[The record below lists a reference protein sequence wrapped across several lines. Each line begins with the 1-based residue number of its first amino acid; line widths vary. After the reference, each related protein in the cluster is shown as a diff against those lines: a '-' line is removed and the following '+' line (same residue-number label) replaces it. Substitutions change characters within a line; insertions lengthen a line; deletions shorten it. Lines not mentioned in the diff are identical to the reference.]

1 MQRDSRLAPR
11 FSEAEVSMI
20 SGVGV
25 CFTRHLV
32 VVRDRC
38 SVHLVVVRD
47 RCGALGKCSCSAA
60 TGRRVLHV
68 LIKLVVFKISKAFT
82 VLLVPWVFYQP
93 VAISDLKI

>member
-1 MQRDSRLAPR
+1 MRQRDSRLAPR

-38 SVHLVVVRD
+38 
-47 RCGALGKCSCSAA
+47 GALGKCSCSAA
-60 TGRRVLHV
+60 TGHRVLHV